1 MTDPLRGDSDTR
13 DADAPA
19 GSAWQTACRRCEKPM
34 SVDLSAPLP
43 KDFPFCSER
52 CRMIDLG
59 RWFDE
64 DFKVSTEIRDADLGA
79 D

>member
-13 DADAPA
+13 DADAAP
-19 GSAWQTACRRCEKPM
+19 GEFWQTACRRCETSM
-34 SVDLSAPLP
+34 SVDLALPLP

-64 DFKVSTEIRDADLGA
+64 DFKVSAEICDADLDA
-79 D
+79 E